1 VSNHPSLLQFT
12 KPIGQ
17 WSNLS
22 NAGQLMTR
30 KYSSLT
36 RLPVAEYVAFFTAVS
51 SGRTQVSLFFITSD
65 KARIE
70 FSCWGNTG
78 DRILIEVY
86 LCQNQNQ
93 NQNQNHPYHSPKLAV
108 RTQKESLFVR
118 SGAAFLWGSFG
129 DKKVVV
135 ICLFISDE
143 QDHGN
148 RRDT

>member
-1 VSNHPSLLQFT
+1 
-12 KPIGQ
+12 
-17 WSNLS
+17 
-22 NAGQLMTR
+22 MTR

-51 SGRTQVSLFFITSD
+51 SGRTEVSLFFITSD
-65 KARIE
+65 NARIE
-70 FSCWGNTG
+70 FSCWGNTR

-86 LCQNQNQ
+86 LC
-93 NQNQNHPYHSPKLAV
+93 QNQNHPYHSPKLAV

>member
-1 VSNHPSLLQFT
+1 MVQFT
-12 KPIGQ
+12 KPTGQ

-36 RLPVAEYVAFFTAVS
+36 CLPIAAYVAFFTAVS
-51 SGRTQVSLFFITSD
+51 SGRTQVSLFLITSD

-78 DRILIEVY
+78 DRILIEVC
-86 LCQNQNQ
+86 LC
-93 NQNQNHPYHSPKLAV
+93 QNHPYHSLKLAI
-108 RTQKESLFVR
+108 RTQKESFFVR
-118 SGAAFLWGSFG
+118 SGVAFLWGSFG
-129 DKKVVV
+129 NKKVVV
-135 ICLFISDE
+135 ICLCISDE

>member
-1 VSNHPSLLQFT
+1 
-12 KPIGQ
+12 
-17 WSNLS
+17 
-22 NAGQLMTR
+22 MTR

-51 SGRTQVSLFFITSD
+51 SGRTQVSLFFITLD

-93 NQNQNHPYHSPKLAV
+93 NQNHPYHSLKLAI
-108 RTQKESLFVR
+108 RAQKESLFVR
-118 SGAAFLWGSFG
+118 PRAAFLRGSFG